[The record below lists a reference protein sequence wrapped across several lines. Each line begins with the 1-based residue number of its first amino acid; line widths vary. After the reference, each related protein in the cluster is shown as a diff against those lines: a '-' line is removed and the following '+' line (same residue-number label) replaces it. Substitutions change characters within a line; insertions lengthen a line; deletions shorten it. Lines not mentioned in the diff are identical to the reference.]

1 MSTTNHTE
9 SDGMPEPVA
18 NEGASVNIASYLSR
32 AARERPYK
40 RAVVCPSGRD
50 SNGRVAYA
58 HLTFQQL
65 DRESDRIAHGLLC
78 AGIGR
83 GTRTILMVR
92 PSLEFFELIFA
103 IFKIGAVPVVVDP
116 GMGIRRMLAC
126 YRSTRPQA
134 FIGVPI
140 AHAVR
145 TFLPQHFDT
154 VRVWVTVGRRWFWRG
169 LTLKKIRAAAWQ
181 PLEPAPTGRDDPA
194 AILFTTGSTGPAK
207 GALYTH
213 GNFDAQLQQIAS
225 HLDFAPDEVDLS
237 TFPLF
242 ALFYPALGV
251 TAVVPEMDPTRP
263 ARANPERLIEAILD
277 QGVTN
282 MFASPALLDRLGS
295 YGRARGVRLP
305 SLKRVISA
313 GAPVQART
321 IELFQPLLAE
331 GAEIHTPY
339 GATEAVPIASI
350 LGAEILSETSAL
362 TDKGYGICVG
372 RPLDGTPIRIIA
384 VSDDPIR
391 RWTEELPVPQGEI
404 GEIVVRGDL
413 VSRGYFENPLADS
426 LAKIPD
432 GGGFWHRMGDLGWM
446 DRKGRIWF
454 CGRKSHRV
462 TTAGGPLY
470 TVPCES
476 IFNTHPLVYR
486 SALVGIGPPNH
497 QAPAICIELKK
508 TKKGIN
514 RKTVRMELLH
524 LASQHEITREIKIIL
539 FRDSFPVD
547 IRHNAKIF
555 REQLAD
561 WAARKARPAVKPT
574 AARRGRGAGDRR

>member
-1 MSTTNHTE
+1 MTSSVILSESAGMSEAVEN
-9 SDGMPEPVA
+9 DPGDFNVA
-18 NEGASVNIASYLSR
+18 LHLTR
-32 AARERPYK
+32 AADSRPFK

-50 SNGRVAYA
+50 AYGRVTYA

-65 DRESDRIAHGLLC
+65 DRESDRLAHGLQC

-126 YRSTRPQA
+126 HRATRPQA
-134 FIGVPI
+134 FIGIPR
-140 AHAVR
+140 AHALR
-145 TFLPQHFDT
+145 ILFPKYFET
-154 VRVWVTVGRRWFWRG
+154 VRIWVTAGRRWFWRG
-169 LTLKKIRAAAWQ
+169 VNLKTLRGSSWKPFK
-181 PLEPAPTGRDDPA
+181 PARTGRDEAA

-207 GALYTH
+207 GAVYTH
-213 GNFDAQLQQIAS
+213 GNFDAQLQQIRT
-225 HLDFAPDEVDLS
+225 HLNFGPDEVDLS

-251 TAVVPEMDPTRP
+251 TAVVPDMDPTRP
-263 ARANPERLIEAILD
+263 ARVNPERIVEAVVN

-282 MFASPALLDRLGS
+282 MFASPALLDRVGA
-295 YGRARGVRLP
+295 YGRSRGIRLD

-321 IELFQPLLAE
+321 IELFAPLLPE
-331 GAEIHTPY
+331 GADIHTPY

-350 LGAEILSETSAL
+350 CGAEILAETRPF

-372 RPLDGTPIRIIA
+372 RPINDISVRLIA

-391 RWTEELPVPQGEI
+391 RWTEALVVPQGEI
-404 GEIVVRGDL
+404 GEIAVRGAL
-413 VSRGYFENPLADS
+413 VSPSYFENPLADS

-432 GGGFWHRMGDLGWM
+432 SGGFWHRMGDLGWM
-446 DRKGRIWF
+446 DKKGRIWF

-462 TTAGGPLY
+462 VTSGETLY
-470 TVPCES
+470 TIPCES

-486 SALVGIGPPNH
+486 SALVGIGSRNH
-497 QAPAICIELKK
+497 QVPVICIELKK
-508 TKKGIN
+508 AKPRIH
-514 RKTVRMELLH
+514 RKTIKAELLE
-524 LASQHEITREIKIIL
+524 LAARHEITREIKILL

-555 REQLAD
+555 REQLAV
-561 WAARKARPAVKPT
+561 WAARRVKP
-574 AARRGRGAGDRR
+574 AAIRAQHRAEGGK

>member
-1 MSTTNHTE
+1 MAE
-9 SDGMPEPVA
+9 SADNDRVY
-18 NEGASVNIASYLSR
+18 VNIASYLSR
-32 AARERPYK
+32 AARERPHR
-40 RAVVCPSGRD
+40 RAVVCPAGRD
-50 SNGRVAYA
+50 RNGRVAYA

-65 DRESDRIAHGLLC
+65 DRESDRLAHSLQS

-83 GTRTILMVR
+83 GIRTILMVR
-92 PSLEFFELIFA
+92 PSLEFFELVFA
-103 IFKIGAVPVVVDP
+103 VFKIGAVPVVVDP

-126 YRSTRPQA
+126 YRSTRPLA
-134 FIGVPI
+134 FIGVPL

-145 TFLPQHFDT
+145 TLLPQYFNT
-154 VRVWVTVGRRWFWRG
+154 VRVWVTVGRRWFWG
-169 LTLKKIRAAAWQ
+169 GTTLKKLRRAAWNPFAVAQ
-181 PLEPAPTGRDDPA
+181 TGRDDLA

-207 GALYTH
+207 GAVYTH
-213 GNFDAQLQQIAS
+213 GNFDAQLQQIAN
-225 HLDFAPDEVDLS
+225 HLDFEPDEVDLS

-251 TAVVPEMDPTRP
+251 TAVVPDMDPTRP
-263 ARANPERLIEAILD
+263 ARVKPERIIEAIVN

-282 MFASPALLDRLGS
+282 MFASPALLDRVGS
-295 YGRARGVRLP
+295 YGRSHGIKLS

-321 IELFQPLLAE
+321 IDLFQPLLAE
-331 GAEIHTPY
+331 GADIHTPY

-350 LGAEILSETSAL
+350 RGAEILSETRPL

-372 RPLDGTPIRIIA
+372 RPINDIPIRIIA

-391 RWTEELPVPQGEI
+391 RWREDLLVAQGEI
-404 GEIVVRGDL
+404 GEIVVKGAL
-413 VSRGYFENPLADS
+413 VSRSYFENPLADS

-432 GGGFWHRMGDLGWM
+432 SGGFWHRMGDLGWM
-446 DRKGRIWF
+446 DRRGRIWF

-486 SALVGIGPPNH
+486 SALVGIGPQNH
-497 QAPAICIELKK
+497 QVPAVCIELKK
-508 TKKGIN
+508 TKRRIN
-514 RKTVRMELLH
+514 RKIVKAELLD

-539 FRDSFPVD
+539 FRNAFPVD

-555 REQLAD
+555 REQLAA
-561 WAARKARPAVKPT
+561 WAARHVNPA
-574 AARRGRGAGDRR
+574 AMRRHRRQKSAP

>member
-1 MSTTNHTE
+1 MPDPVETDQTHVNVAEHLTLAAQNH
-9 SDGMPEPVA
+9 PF
-18 NEGASVNIASYLSR
+18 
-32 AARERPYK
+32 K

-50 SNGRVAYA
+50 KRGRVAYA
-58 HLTFQQL
+58 HLTFMEL
-65 DRESDRIAHGLLC
+65 DRESDRLAHGLQS
-78 AGIGR
+78 AGISR

-92 PSLEFFELIFA
+92 PSLEFFEIIFA
-103 IFKIGAVPVVVDP
+103 VFKIGAVPVVVDP

-134 FIGVPI
+134 FIGIPA

-145 TFLPQHFDT
+145 TLFPRYFPT
-154 VRVWVTVGRRWFWRG
+154 VRIWITVGRRWAWRG
-169 LTLKKIRAAAWQ
+169 LSLSKLRRSSGRPFEIER
-181 PLEPAPTGRDDPA
+181 TGRDETA

-207 GALYTH
+207 GVVYTH
-213 GNFDAQLQQIAS
+213 GNFDAQLRQIRT
-225 HLDFAPDEVDLS
+225 HLDFAPDEIDLS

-251 TAVVPEMDPTRP
+251 TAVVPDMDPTRP
-263 ARANPERLIEAILD
+263 AHVNPRRIIEAIVD

-282 MFASPALLDRLGS
+282 MFASPALLDRVGF
-295 YGRARGVRLP
+295 YGRSQGIRLP

-321 IELFQPLLAE
+321 IELFTPLLAD
-331 GAEIHTPY
+331 GADIHTPY

-350 LGAEILSETSAL
+350 RGTEILSECGPL

-372 RPLDGTPIRIIA
+372 RPINDIPIRIIA

-391 RWTEELPVPQGEI
+391 RWKDELMVPQGEI
-404 GEIVVRGDL
+404 GEIVVKGPL
-413 VSRGYFENPLADS
+413 VSPGYFENPLADS

-432 GGGFWHRMGDLGWM
+432 SDGLWHRMGDLGWM
-446 DRKGRIWF
+446 DKKGRIWF

-462 TTAGGPLY
+462 ITSAETLY
-470 TVPCES
+470 TIPCEA

-497 QAPAICIELKK
+497 QVPVICIEMKK
-508 TKKGIN
+508 TQKRVARRTIQA
-514 RKTVRMELLH
+514 ELLG
-524 LASQHEITREIKIIL
+524 LGSKYEITRPVRIVL
-539 FRDSFPVD
+539 FHNSFPVD

-555 REQLAD
+555 REQLAC
-561 WAARKARPAVKPT
+561 WAAKRVKP
-574 AARRGRGAGDRR
+574 ADIRGFRRAEGVT

>member
-1 MSTTNHTE
+1 
-9 SDGMPEPVA
+9 MPDPAENDQDHVNVA
-18 NEGASVNIASYLSR
+18 AHLTR
-32 AARERPYK
+32 AAQNHPFK

-50 SNGRVAYA
+50 RSGRVTYA

-65 DRESDRIAHGLLC
+65 DRESNRLAHGLQG

-92 PSLEFFELIFA
+92 PSLEFFELVFA

-116 GMGIRRMLAC
+116 GMGIRRMLDC
-126 YRSTRPQA
+126 YRSTRAKA
-134 FIGVPI
+134 FIGIPA

-145 TFLPQHFDT
+145 TLFPKYFPT
-154 VRVWVTVGRRWFWRG
+154 VRTWVTVGRRWAWGGFG
-169 LTLKKIRAAAWQ
+169 LKKLRRSSRKPFEAAR
-181 PLEPAPTGRDDPA
+181 TGRDDMA

-207 GALYTH
+207 GVIYTH
-213 GNFDAQLQQIAS
+213 GNFDAQLEQIRT
-225 HLDFAPDEVDLS
+225 HLDFAPDEIDLS

-251 TAVVPEMDPTRP
+251 TAVVPDMDPTRP
-263 ARANPERLIEAILD
+263 ARVNPKRIIEAIVN

-282 MFASPALLDRLGS
+282 MFASPALLDRVGS
-295 YGRARGVRLP
+295 YGRSQGIRLP

-321 IELFQPLLAE
+321 IELFAPLLAE
-331 GAEIHTPY
+331 GADIHTPY

-350 LGAEILSETSAL
+350 RGTEILSETRPL
-362 TDKGYGICVG
+362 TEKGYGICVG
-372 RPLDGTPIRIIA
+372 RPINDICIRIIA

-391 RWTEELPVPQGEI
+391 RWKDELLVPQGDI
-404 GEIVVRGDL
+404 GEIVVKGGL
-413 VSRGYFENPLADS
+413 VSPGYLEDPLADS

-432 GGGFWHRMGDLGWM
+432 SGGFWHRMGDLGWM
-446 DRKGRIWF
+446 DTKGRIWY

-462 TTAGGPLY
+462 ITAAGTLY
-470 TVPCES
+470 TIPCES

-486 SALVGIGPPNH
+486 SALVGLGPSHH
-497 QAPAICIELKK
+497 QVPVICIELKK
-508 TKKGIN
+508 ANKRVS
-514 RKTVRMELLH
+514 RKTVKAELLD
-524 LASQHEITREIKIIL
+524 LGSKHEITRGIRVVL
-539 FRDSFPVD
+539 FHDAFPVD

-555 REQLAD
+555 REQLAR
-561 WAARKARPAVKPT
+561 WAAKRVTPAEIRSLRRSEGT
-574 AARRGRGAGDRR
+574 A